1 MAEDEINVR
10 TLTTFDTTFPADT
23 VEWCHVEPY
32 RHILA
37 CGTYELIKNESGT
50 KSTSRRGQI
59 LLLRVTSSGELEQL
73 QQIWTS
79 AVLDMKWLHV
89 VDVTESRVLL
99 AVADSIGY
107 LQIHHLKDEGQKIEL
122 KFITKLK
129 VSDNEDV
136 MALSLDW
143 SREKYTVSCPVAN
156 TSILVSDSIG
166 QISHF
171 MWRETGDLIKDFT
184 WPAHKFQAW
193 ITAFDYHV
201 PFIFY
206 SGTAICD
213 IIHMKVNN
221 NFSFGIL

>member
-1 MAEDEINVR
+1 MAEDEIDVR

-32 RHILA
+32 QHILA
-37 CGTYELIKNESGT
+37 CGTYELIKT
-50 KSTSRRGQI
+50 KSETESQSRRGQI
-59 LLLRVTSSGELEQL
+59 LLLRVTCGGQLEQL
-73 QQIWTS
+73 QQVWTS

-89 VDVTESRVLL
+89 ADVIESRVLL

-107 LQIHHLKDEGQKIEL
+107 LQIYHLKEEEQKVKL
-122 KFITKLK
+122 KFLTKLK
-129 VSDNEDV
+129 VSDNENV

-143 SREKYTVSCPVAN
+143 SREKYTASGSAVN

-171 MWRETGDLIKDFT
+171 TWRETGDLIKDFT
-184 WPAHKFQAW
+184 WPVHKFQAW
-193 ITAFDYHV
+193 IAAFDYHD

-213 IIHMKVNN
+213 IIHMNVNN
-221 NFSFGIL
+221 SFTFEIL